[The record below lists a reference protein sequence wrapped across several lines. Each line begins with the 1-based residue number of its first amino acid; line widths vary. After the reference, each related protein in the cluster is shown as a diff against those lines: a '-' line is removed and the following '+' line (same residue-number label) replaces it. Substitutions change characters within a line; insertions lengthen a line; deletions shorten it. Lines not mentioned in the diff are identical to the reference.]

1 MNFDDLVKQR
11 FKVEESVETAT
22 TEESGAGRN
31 FETILTIVRKI
42 NTSLVLSDVLE
53 LVTDEA
59 IRIARAERG
68 FIMLAGPD
76 GKLQFV
82 VGRNST
88 GQTIKAE
95 SFQVS
100 SSVPEDVFTTGES
113 SCVENALADKRFEHR
128 QSIMSLELETIICAP
143 LKTQEEKIGVLYVD
157 SRTIQSIDKADIL
170 YGFEILAGHAAI
182 AIKNARLYADL
193 KHTYD
198 ELKQANLHIIHY
210 ERMAMK
216 GELAAEVS
224 HELKNLVSIVLL
236 SLQRLQLKLGTISS
250 EEINRIIDLT
260 IAGVRKIEGFSKNL
274 LSRARL
280 SSRMMPLNLNKIIND
295 FVDFMRFLPR
305 FRANT
310 ITTNLDESVPPVDLD
325 IDQIQQVL
333 LNLMNN
339 VVEARKDANVELRT
353 YYSPEFGEV
362 RLIVKDN
369 GPGIDPAIL
378 PKLFFERVTDKK
390 EGHGY
395 GLTVCRQI
403 IESHGGSIQ
412 VESHKGEGATF
423 VIRLPAA
430 AK

>member
-22 TEESGAGRN
+22 TEEIGAGRN

-68 FIMLAGPD
+68 FIMLADAD

-100 SSVPEDVFTTGES
+100 SSVPEDVFKTGES
-113 SCVENALADKRFEHR
+113 SCIENALADERFEHR
-128 QSIMSLELETIICAP
+128 QSIMSLALETIICAP

-157 SRTIQSIDKADIL
+157 SRSIQSIDKADIL

-193 KHTYD
+193 KHTYN

-280 SSRMMPLNLNKIIND
+280 SSRMMPLNINKIVND

-305 FRANT
+305 FKLNT
-310 ITTNLDESVPPVDLD
+310 ITTNLDENIPSVDLD

-339 VVEARKDANVELRT
+339 VVEARKDANIDLRT
-353 YYSPEFGEV
+353 YYSPEFGEI

-390 EGHGY
+390 DGHGY

-412 VESHKGEGATF
+412 VESPKGEGATF